1 MPKMTTAILNVY
13 KSIKLTLILYL
24 CVFQC
29 LKLKPTRTVKVMNNK
44 IAKNME
50 IMPIAL
56 LFVISLLLSVLIFI
70 NYKIYSTRA

>member
-1 MPKMTTAILNVY
+1 
-13 KSIKLTLILYL
+13 
-24 CVFQC
+24 
-29 LKLKPTRTVKVMNNK
+29 MNNK